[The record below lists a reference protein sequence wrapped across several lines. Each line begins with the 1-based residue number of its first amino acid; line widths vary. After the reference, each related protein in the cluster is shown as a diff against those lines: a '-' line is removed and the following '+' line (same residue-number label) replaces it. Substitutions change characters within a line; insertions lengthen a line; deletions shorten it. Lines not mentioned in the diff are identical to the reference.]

1 MTFKMLFRCFYAFV
15 LILITTML
23 IWTCVVKTLEL
34 TRSSNTPDHVSTFS
48 SNTQTE
54 YRLLSN
60 NQKPDKKLWIVIK
73 NQGYIAELNCEHY
86 LKTLCTDQDNQH
98 PFRRIDHVTVQR
110 FNDKYYIQEMSYT
123 NTQNMQQN
131 TVKFSAQDIRSFHQ
145 ADLITLRNQIIT
157 LSLFALFALY
167 VCYRI
172 LRDFRKFLNK

>member
-1 MTFKMLFRCFYAFV
+1 
-15 LILITTML
+15 ML
-23 IWTCVVKTLEL
+23 IWTCVVKTLEF
-34 TRSSNTPDHVSTFS
+34 THSSNNPDHILTLS
-48 SNTQTE
+48 SNAQTE

-60 NQKPDKKLWIVIK
+60 NQKPDEKLWIVIK
-73 NQGYIAELNCEHY
+73 NQGYIVTLNCQHY

-98 PFRRIDHVTVQR
+98 PFRKIDHVTLQR
-110 FNDKYYIQEMSYT
+110 FNDKYYIQDITYT

-131 TVKFSAQDIRSFHQ
+131 TVKFSVQDIQSFHQ

-167 VCYRI
+167 VCFRI